1 MLVSVFFK
9 LTRDFL
15 PTKTGSSIMIDVAVI
30 LVSEESFNR
39 GTMRPA
45 MQFISKTEPAKPDA

>member
-1 MLVSVFFK
+1 
-9 LTRDFL
+9 
-15 PTKTGSSIMIDVAVI
+15 MIHVAVI

>member
-1 MLVSVFFK
+1 
-9 LTRDFL
+9 
-15 PTKTGSSIMIDVAVI
+15 MIHVAVI

-45 MQFISKTEPAKPDA
+45 MQFISQTEPAKPDA